1 MDNALNV
8 SSIVAG
14 ALSLAIQIAQLT
26 QTHTSRMV
34 NLPRSVNL
42 FVTELVSLKSLLL
55 DIQDALFLQ
64 STTSQSGA
72 ITHQTLPDEL
82 ENIRSELEILHN
94 KLQDAQKHRASL
106 MLKNL
111 IWPFHED
118 ETVRWS
124 SSLNHCKELIDRM
137 VSVSGLRLQFRVLG
151 EIKALHNKT
160 DSAAQERPIRT
171 PKALSPR
178 LDMRRYLEAKTH
190 GTHSSPPSR
199 HRRVDI

>member
-8 SSIVAG
+8 SATVAG

-64 STTSQSGA
+64 STTSQPGV
-72 ITHQTLPDEL
+72 ITHPTLPDEL
-82 ENIRSELEILHN
+82 EAIRSELENLYN
-94 KLQDAQKHRASL
+94 KLQDAQIHRASL

-118 ETVRWS
+118 ETVGWS
-124 SSLNHCKELIDRM
+124 NSLNHCKERIDRAIL
-137 VSVSGLRLQFRVLG
+137 VGGLRLQFQLLG
-151 EIKALHNKT
+151 EIRALQNKT
-160 DSAAQERPIRT
+160 DSAEQ
-171 PKALSPR
+171 
-178 LDMRRYLEAKTH
+178 
-190 GTHSSPPSR
+190 G
-199 HRRVDI
+199 